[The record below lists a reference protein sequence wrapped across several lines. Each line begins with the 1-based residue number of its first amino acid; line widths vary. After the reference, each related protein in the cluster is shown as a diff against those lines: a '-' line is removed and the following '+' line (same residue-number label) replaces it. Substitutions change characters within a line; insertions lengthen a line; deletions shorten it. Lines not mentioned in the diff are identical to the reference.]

1 MPRIPRVCTVMG
13 LALLAAAGC
22 AEGPAPAKIAPT
34 SGPPPTSA
42 APART
47 AAPTA
52 APVLAP
58 LTGLPATATGAR
70 RPAVAVT
77 MPVAGSTGL
86 DRADLV
92 FEEYETAGLLRA
104 VALFQSRDAE
114 AGPVGEIRPAD
125 PTLLPILRPLYA
137 TTGGATG
144 TTGLLAQARVTEVTS
159 ARAPAAYTA
168 GTSGPVVSTSA
179 VQATAPAALPPPQ
192 VLPFAAV
199 TDKFATTALRSAST
213 VTLTVP
219 GATAETWTYSAAARR
234 WSRTGLPGVSVSNL
248 VLQNVRYKAVTLR
261 NPIRSVQ
268 SARVL
273 GRGTCSALSG
283 GTYTTCNWYKP
294 TATNLTGYV
303 DRSGVPL
310 RFAAGPT
317 WVVLVPPGATV
328 VAR

>member
-1 MPRIPRVCTVMG
+1 MG
-13 LALLAAAGC
+13 LTLLAAAGC
-22 AEGPAPAKIAPT
+22 AEGPAAAKLGPT
-34 SGPPPTSA
+34 GSRPPTSA
-42 APART
+42 APERS

-52 APVLAP
+52 ARVLAP
-58 LTGLPATATGAR
+58 LTGLPATATGVR

-77 MPVAGSTGL
+77 MPVVGSTGL

-92 FEEYETAGLLRA
+92 FEEYETTGRLRA
-104 VALFQSRDAE
+104 VALFQSQAAQ

-125 PTLLPILRPLYA
+125 PSLLPILRPLYA
-137 TTGGATG
+137 TVGGATG
-144 TTGLLAQARVTEVTS
+144 TTGLLAQAKVTEVTT

-168 GTSGPVVSTSA
+168 GTAGPMVSTSA
-179 VQATAPAALPPPQ
+179 VQQTEPGALPPPQ
-192 VLPFAAV
+192 VLPFAVA
-199 TDKFATTALRSAST
+199 TDKFATTALRSASS

-219 GATAETWTYSAAARR
+219 GATPETWTYSAQTKR
-234 WSRTGLPGVSVSNL
+234 WSRSGLPGVSVSNL
-248 VLQNVRYKAVTLR
+248 VLQNVNYKPVTLR

-283 GTYTTCNWYKP
+283 GTYTTCTWYKP
-294 TATNLTGYV
+294 SATNLTGYV

-310 RFAAGPT
+310 RFAPGPT
-317 WVVLVPPGATV
+317 WIVLVPPGAAV